1 MKYPIRFIDGEPRFD
16 TLGVIKLCCD
26 QSVAVDDRIYAQAQ
40 IGRSSDC
47 IFARVL
53 SFETKPNN
61 EATLSVVLCHNSNE
75 LRLSVSADGS
85 ASARCGET
93 ILTDAM
99 TSYIIQGED
108 LQGEYWGAVMLFS
121 LDRLLSV
128 FGVDSSSIPLELSG
142 NVLREHP
149 ALSSASPIN
158 EPVTFNLM

>member
-1 MKYPIRFIDGEPRFD
+1 MNYPIRFIDGEPRFD

-26 QSVAVDDRIYAQAQ
+26 HSVPVDDRIYAQAQ
-40 IGRSSDC
+40 LGHTSDC
-47 IFARVL
+47 LFARIL
-53 SFETKPNN
+53 SFETKPAN
-61 EATLSVVLCHNSNE
+61 EAILSVVLCHNGKE
-75 LRLSVSADGS
+75 LQLSVFADGS

-121 LDRLLSV
+121 LDRLLTV
-128 FGVDSSSIPLELSG
+128 FGVDSSAMPLELSG

-149 ALSSASPIN
+149 ALSCATPAN
-158 EPVTFNLM
+158 ESVAFTLM